1 MPVVERSGVQLYYA
15 DRGSG
20 PAVLFHTGGG
30 GDGRMWE
37 LAGYAEALGSCR
49 QLLMDHRGHGRSGRP
64 AGLAAHAIDEYVAD
78 VLAVLDHA
86 SVDRAVLVGYSSGA
100 EVLYRTAAAHP
111 DRCLALVGIGAIPT
125 PFDEPGPSL
134 ERAADVRQVGM
145 RALMEE
151 VSAQESEPAP
161 GWFIDNLAETPA
173 DMFALMLEAWAD
185 TPSALA
191 DFPAIAA
198 PTLLIFGENEVA
210 DGDVARVVALLA
222 NGSAVVM
229 PAFGHLQ
236 TFWHSEK
243 VAPVIVDFL
252 QAQGIMPS

>member
-1 MPVVERSGVQLYYA
+1 VPVVERHGVRLYYA
-15 DRGSG
+15 DHGSG

-37 LAGYAEALGSCR
+37 LAGYTEALGSCR
-49 QLLMDHRGHGRSGRP
+49 HLLMDHRGHGRSDQP
-64 AGLAAHAIDEYVAD
+64 VGLAAHVIDQYVAD
-78 VLAVLDHA
+78 VIAVLDHA
-86 SVDRAVLVGYSSGA
+86 SVDHAVLIGYSSGA
-100 EVLYRTAAAHP
+100 DVLYRTAAAHP

-134 ERAADVRQVGM
+134 ERAADVRQIGM

-151 VSAQESEPAP
+151 ASARESEAAP
-161 GWFIDNLAETPA
+161 EWLIDNLTATSAE
-173 DMFALMLEAWAD
+173 MFAHMLEAWAD
-185 TPSALA
+185 TPSALD

-198 PTLLIFGENEVA
+198 PTLLICGENEVA

-222 NGSAVVM
+222 DGSAVVL
-229 PAFGHLQ
+229 PGFGHLQ

-243 VAPVIVDFL
+243 TAPAIVDFL
-252 QAQGIMPS
+252 ERQGIVPT